1 MTTACWSNRCR
12 QRVPICRESDMKR
25 LMRGAKEM
33 LLVEEVEE
41 PEFLVGLFRAM
52 YEELPAPK
60 KKKTR

>member
-1 MTTACWSNRCR
+1 
-12 QRVPICRESDMKR
+12 
-25 LMRGAKEM
+25 M